1 MNNSIPIGLLSLS
14 VLLSCSCTQRTEKQK
29 PNVIFLLA
37 DDMGYNDVSCYR
49 AAHPRISDQPPTSQT
64 PAIDELAEE
73 GMRFTDFYAGAAVS
87 SPSRAALM
95 TGRNATRVG
104 IYNYIPPGNNP
115 MHLRSEEITIAE
127 VLKEENYQTGH
138 FGKWHLSKW
147 DRYPTSKQT
156 AKTAPNN
163 YGFDYS
169 FYTYNNA
176 EPSHENPVNFYRN
189 GASLGKL
196 KGYACQLVVEEAM
209 NWLKQNK
216 NNEQPFYM
224 NVWFNEPHTPLA
236 APDSLTS
243 RHSYFPDYY
252 GSIENMDIAIGRL
265 MDFLEKQKLKEKT
278 IVIFASD
285 NGSKWP
291 NSNDP
296 LYGAKCFN
304 FEGGVRVPF
313 IIRYPDKVAAGAVSK
328 IPGSFTD
335 IFPSINQFIGTKL
348 PANRTIDGTSLVPV
362 FTGKSNQVERKH
374 PIFFYRYYHDP
385 ICMLRDGDYVLL
397 GYDSLF
403 TKKEDLN
410 AGELGKIEPWA
421 FRKNHMEYLDILEP
435 QYFELYNIR
444 KDPEQEKD
452 VAGDYPEKV
461 EKMKVKMLELR
472 DEMVKEGGNWYKN
485 LE

>member
-1 MNNSIPIGLLSLS
+1 MYKSFPIGLLSLS
-14 VLLSCSCTQRTEKQK
+14 VLLSGSCTQQSEQQN

-37 DDMGYNDVSCYR
+37 DDLGYNDVSCYR
-49 AAHPRISDQPPTSQT
+49 DAHSRHSDKPPTSQT
-64 PAIDELAEE
+64 PAIDELADE

-87 SPSRAALM
+87 SPSRAALI

-104 IYNYIPPGNNP
+104 IYNYVPPGHSP
-115 MHLRSEEITIAE
+115 MHLRSDEITIAE
-127 VLKEENYQTGH
+127 LLKEKNYQTGH

-176 EPSHENPVNFYRN
+176 EPSHKNPVNFYRN
-189 GASLGKL
+189 GASLGEL
-196 KGYACQLVVEEAM
+196 KGYASQLVVDEAIQ
-209 NWLKQNK
+209 WLKNK
-216 NNEQPFYM
+216 ANTNEPFYM
-224 NVWFNEPHTPLA
+224 NVWFNEPHTPVA

-243 RHSYFPDYY
+243 RHSYFPEYY
-252 GSIENMDIAIGRL
+252 GCIENMDNAIGRL
-265 MDFLEKQKLKEKT
+265 MDYLDEQGLEEET
-278 IVIFASD
+278 IVFFASD
-285 NGSKWP
+285 NGSKMP
-291 NSNDP
+291 HSNDP

-313 IIRYPDKVAAGAVSK
+313 IIRYPVKVRAGSVSEV
-328 IPGSFTD
+328 PGSFTD
-335 IFPSINQFIGTKL
+335 IFPSITQFTDSNL
-348 PANRTIDGTSLVPV
+348 PSNRKIDGTSLVSV
-362 FTGKSNQVERKH
+362 FTGEANAVDREH
-374 PIFFYRYYHDP
+374 PIFFFRYYHDP
-385 ICMLRDGDYVLL
+385 ISMLRDGDYVLL

-403 TKKEDLN
+403 TKSDNLN
-410 AGELGKIEPWA
+410 AGKLGKIEPWA
-421 FRKNHMEYLDILEP
+421 FRKNHMEYLDTLEP

-461 EKMKVKMLELR
+461 EKMKEKMLELR